1 MSVVTISLWGSI
13 LSLYNNVPDSNPIN
27 RLYYFCIL
35 CFRRLG
41 QPIFSLHKIS
51 KNSSKGS
58 SVKMEM
64 LSLILTIIG
73 ILVSAIGLYYA
84 IAQVKG
90 LKKITKEY
98 QEQVNQEVSLAQN
111 KIRDG
116 LYISEVTLCIKNLE
130 SSIKYI
136 REGRAELALLRME
149 DIETTLH
156 NTSLSEKYLDYNQ
169 QRLFKEAIGNYQDSL
184 RSVMKNNKDENNL
197 NIEFIIDSL
206 SSIRG
211 FLSIMDNKLKDSLYG
226 KGS

>member
-1 MSVVTISLWGSI
+1 
-13 LSLYNNVPDSNPIN
+13 
-27 RLYYFCIL
+27 
-35 CFRRLG
+35 
-41 QPIFSLHKIS
+41 
-51 KNSSKGS
+51 
-58 SVKMEM
+58 M
-64 LSLILTIIG
+64 LNLILTIIG

-84 IAQVKG
+84 IMQVKG

-98 QEQVNQEVSLAQN
+98 QEQVKQEVSTAQN

-116 LYISEVTLCIKNLE
+116 LHISEVMLCIKNLE

-136 REGRAELALLRME
+136 REGKTELALLRME

-156 NTSLSEKYLDYNQ
+156 NSSLSEKYLDLNQ
-169 QRLFKEAIGNYQDSL
+169 RYKFKEAIDNFQDSL
-184 RSVMKNNKDENNL
+184 RSVMKNSQDEKNL

-211 FLSIMDNKLKDSLYG
+211 FLSIIDNNLKDSLYG

>member
-1 MSVVTISLWGSI
+1 
-13 LSLYNNVPDSNPIN
+13 
-27 RLYYFCIL
+27 
-35 CFRRLG
+35 
-41 QPIFSLHKIS
+41 
-51 KNSSKGS
+51 
-58 SVKMEM
+58 M

>member
-1 MSVVTISLWGSI
+1 
-13 LSLYNNVPDSNPIN
+13 
-27 RLYYFCIL
+27 
-35 CFRRLG
+35 
-41 QPIFSLHKIS
+41 
-51 KNSSKGS
+51 
-58 SVKMEM
+58 M
-64 LSLILTIIG
+64 LNLILTIIG

-84 IAQVKG
+84 IMQVKG

-98 QEQVNQEVSLAQN
+98 QEQVKQEVSTAQN

-116 LYISEVTLCIKNLE
+116 LHISEVTLCIKNLD

-136 REGRAELALLRME
+136 REGKTELALLRME

-156 NTSLSEKYLDYNQ
+156 NSSLSEKYLDLNQ
-169 QRLFKEAIGNYQDSL
+169 LYKFKEAIDNFQDSL
-184 RSVMKNNKDENNL
+184 RSVMKNTQDENNL

-211 FLSIMDNKLKDSLYG
+211 FLSIIDNNLKDSLYG